1 MRDIFNSDLLFI
13 RFVSTT
19 LISLGLILGLMGLS
33 CKLYYWGYCDVNW
46 VPFFGGRTD
55 IPRDLTNLN
64 LPLAMLALGFSS
76 RLFTAFG
83 WAVCQLV
90 LVVLIT
96 FFGWLSFSLLSYP
109 ELFMVSNSPPAMVAQ
124 SVPHIESIVVNMGLV
139 FICAL
144 SIWYLLVPQ
153 VRKLYW

>member
-1 MRDIFNSDLLFI
+1 MRDIFNSDVLFI

-19 LISLGLILGLMGLS
+19 LISLGLILGLMGVS
-33 CKLYYWGYCDVNW
+33 CKLFYWGYCDINW

-55 IPRDLTNLN
+55 IPSDLTNLN

-76 RLFTAFG
+76 RLFTRFG

-90 LVVLIT
+90 LVVLIS
-96 FFGWLSFSLLSYP
+96 FFGWLSYSLLTFP
-109 ELFMVSNSPPAMVAQ
+109 ELFMASNSAPVIAVQ
-124 SVPHIESIVVNMGLV
+124 SVPHMESVVVNLGLV

-144 SIWYLLVPQ
+144 SIWYLFVPQ

>member
-1 MRDIFNSDLLFI
+1 MRDIFNSDVLFI

-33 CKLYYWGYCDVNW
+33 CKLFYWGYCDINW

-55 IPRDLTNLN
+55 IPSDLTNLN

-76 RLFTAFG
+76 RLFTPFG
-83 WAVCQLV
+83 WTVCQLV
-90 LVVLIT
+90 LVVLIS
-96 FFGWLSFSLLSYP
+96 FFGWLSYSLLNFP
-109 ELFMVSNSPPAMVAQ
+109 ELFMASNSAPAIAMQ
-124 SVPHIESIVVNMGLV
+124 SVPHMESVVVNLGLV